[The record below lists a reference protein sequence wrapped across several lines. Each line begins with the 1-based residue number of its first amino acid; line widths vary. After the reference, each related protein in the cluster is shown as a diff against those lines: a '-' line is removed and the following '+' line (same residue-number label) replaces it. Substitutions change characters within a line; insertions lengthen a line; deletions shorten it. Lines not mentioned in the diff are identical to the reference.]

1 MDRLVL
7 SDAAWERMAPLIIGR
22 PDQKGS
28 TGRDNRMF
36 VEGVLWI
43 VRTGSPWRDLPEVFG
58 DWNSVFRRFSR
69 WSIKGVWWRIFEAM
83 SDDPDFE
90 YLIVDSTIVRAH
102 QHAAGAKKGGLKIR
116 RIGRSRGGLS
126 TKIHMAVR
134 GLGCPVRFTLTA
146 GQKGDAPQAAALIE
160 GLPAEV
166 VMADTAYDADHLR
179 QAIAAKGAVAVIPNN
194 PSRALKYPLDKHLYA
209 QRHLVE
215 CCFSKLK
222 QFRRVATRFEKDRP
236 KLSRRRH
243 SRRHHPMD
251 AISVHTTSDFSCF
264 DAFSSREPVST
275 SLENALVH
283 CRSKR
288 SRGRWLATAAGAGNL
303 RAGQHPAIGLG
314 GRNDLLIANDDGDFP
329 PFAGPHPRLGNRHQR
344 TGSVHS
350 RTVSFPR
357 SATIRTPY
365 HFPYARLTS
374 GECRLQL

>member
-43 VRTGSPWRDLPEVFG
+43 VRTGSPWRDLPQAFG

-69 WSIKGVWWRIFEAM
+69 WSLKGVWRRIFAAM

-90 YLIVDSTIVRAH
+90 YLIIDFHHR
-102 QHAAGAKKGGLKIR
+102 AGASARRRGEKKGSEDQAL
-116 RIGRSRGGLS
+116 GRSRGGLS

-166 VMADTAYDADHLR
+166 VMADTAYDADPLR
-179 QAIAAKGAVAVIPNN
+179 QAIAAKGAIAVIPNTLY
-194 PSRALKYPLDKHLYA
+194 PASKLCMLRALKYPLDRHLYA

-222 QFRRVATRFEKDRP
+222 QFRRVRTRFERP
-236 KLSRRRH
+236 
-243 SRRHHPMD
+243 
-251 AISVHTTSDFSCF
+251 HTI
-264 DAFSSREPVST
+264 
-275 SLENALVH
+275 
-283 CRSKR
+283 
-288 SRGRWLATAAGAGNL
+288 TA
-303 RAGQHPAIGLG
+303 Q
-314 GRNDLLIANDDGDFP
+314 
-329 PFAGPHPRLGNRHQR
+329 
-344 TGSVHS
+344 S
-350 RTVSFPR
+350 
-357 SATIRTPY
+357 
-365 HFPYARLTS
+365 
-374 GECRLQL
+374 